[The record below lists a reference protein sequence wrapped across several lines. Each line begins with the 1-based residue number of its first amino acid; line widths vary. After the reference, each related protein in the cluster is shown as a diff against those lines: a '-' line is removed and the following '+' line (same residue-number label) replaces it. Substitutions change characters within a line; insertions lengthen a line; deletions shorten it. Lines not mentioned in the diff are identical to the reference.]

1 MTRHR
6 LTLQVATRTALMLAA
21 LTLSI
26 VAMVPAASAQPDHDS
41 GKALLGKNLY
51 RSYCATCHGANG
63 EGDGPL
69 AEVLTVPP
77 GNLTLISAMNGGEFP
92 VERTRKIIDGR
103 EKVRGHGTA
112 DMPAWGDAFM
122 AVSESEED
130 VAEKI
135 DELVH
140 YLLSIQAD
148 AAQQAHVNSGA
159 VGDLTAAK

>member
-6 LTLQVATRTALMLAA
+6 LALKVATRTAWMLAA
-21 LTLSI
+21 LALS
-26 VAMVPAASAQPDHDS
+26 VFVMVPATSAQPDHDS
-41 GKALLGKNLY
+41 GKALLGQNLY
-51 RSYCATCHGANG
+51 RSYCATCHGASG

-69 AEVLTVPP
+69 AEVLTVAP
-77 GNLTLISAMNGGEFP
+77 GNLTLISARNNGEFP

-112 DMPAWGDAFM
+112 DMPAWGDAFQ
-122 AVSESEED
+122 AVSDSDED
-130 VAEKI
+130 VAKKI
-135 DELVH
+135 DQLVH